1 MIMRVNRVSDDL
13 RCEWKRRKQRHKFM
27 ILHRQSKWTSIW
39 FALSRCFPGIWKK
52 TKKKQ
57 AALQIV
63 QPNQEVIWSSFLFP
77 RRSPYQ
83 KLLTPKSPT
92 AFPLDTRAPSG
103 NPEQNS
109 IYVPQRTGSFRFLP
123 STHRPNLLTMTPL
136 FTANTHN
143 ALCIRDVRNRGCQFN
158 KETTFKH
165 NLTCRKINMLR
176 FSAVSVI
183 VSLIPEE

>member
-1 MIMRVNRVSDDL
+1 
-13 RCEWKRRKQRHKFM
+13 M
-27 ILHRQSKWTSIW
+27 ILRRQSKWTSIW
-39 FALSRCFPGIWKK
+39 FALSRCFPGIWK
-52 TKKKQ
+52 TKQ

-92 AFPLDTRAPSG
+92 GFPLDTRAPSG

-109 IYVPQRTGSFRFLP
+109 IYVRQQTGSFRFLP
-123 STHRPNLLTMTPL
+123 STHRPNLLTVTPL

-143 ALCIRDVRNRGCQFN
+143 ALCTRDVRIQGCQFN

-165 NLTCRKINMLR
+165 NPTRRKINKFNMLR
-176 FSAVSVI
+176 FSAVSCSE
-183 VSLIPEE
+183 SL